1 MDFEKRAA
9 EFRRAVARRGPIGP
23 RLRYPP
29 ELRAVALAY
38 ARDRLAAGVGL
49 KTVTKELSIGRHTL
63 QGWLAAPEQAQAFR
77 KVEVIDEPGRGG
89 HLVVYGPRGLRI
101 EGLDV
106 AGVAELLRR
115 LG

>member
-9 EFRRAVARRGPIGP
+9 EFQRAVARRGPIGP
-23 RLRYPP
+23 RLRYTP
-29 ELRAVALAY
+29 ELRAEALDY
-38 ARDRLAAGVGL
+38 ARERMAAGGGL
-49 KTVTKELSIGRHTL
+49 KAVTKELGVGRYTL
-63 QGWLAAPEQAQAFR
+63 RGWLAAPKQAQAFR
-77 KVEVIDEPGRGG
+77 RVEVTDEPGRGG